1 MSWLARLQTPG
12 AQAVR
17 IGYVLRHLLVA
28 GFAPETLRAA
38 ATLDGQVIFARG
50 RRAWTGSDLVD
61 WLMEVSAG
69 LVRSRQ
75 QACAM
80 WQCLLE
86 EGVILHGEYPPGK
99 FNVEGTTNQ
108 LIT

>member
-1 MSWLARLQTPG
+1 M
-12 AQAVR
+12 R

-28 GFAPETLRAA
+28 GFAPETLRGAL
-38 ATLDGQVIFARG
+38 TLDGQVIFARG

-86 EGVILHGEYPPGK
+86 EGVILHGECEWPKKELRTRVHNFTPVIK
-99 FNVEGTTNQ
+99 LST
-108 LIT
+108 